1 MSDWNRYTLEEVC
14 SIYDGP
20 HATPAKRI
28 CGPYFLSISSLQD
41 GRLDL
46 SESAFLSEED
56 YVLWTKRVTP
66 TQGDIVFSYETRLG
80 QAAMIPSGLK
90 CCLGRRMGLLRT
102 KDTNIVDPTFLLHY
116 YLGVPF
122 QQIIKD
128 NTVFGTT
135 VDRIP
140 LQKMGDFE
148 VLLPPL
154 PEQKKIAEILSG
166 IDCLLHSL
174 TKQNQK
180 LETTKAA
187 LSKELITGL
196 SSRRKDSLYGQIPE
210 HWHESTLGEVVG
222 MANLQTGPFGSQLHA
237 DEYTNE
243 GIPVVMPQDMKKCRV
258 VTEKIARITPARAQ
272 SLKKHRIAPGDILFS
287 RRGDIGRHAL
297 ISSNESDWICGTGC
311 LRVRTNDAINPG
323 FLSELL
329 RHRYALEWLNAN
341 AVGQTMLNL
350 NTSILSELP
359 VVVPPK
365 AEQGKIA
372 NTLRSIDIRSGNI
385 SDQIALVQH
394 LKTAISLEL
403 LSGHKRVPL

>member
-1 MSDWNRYTLEEVC
+1 MSEFQSGLLGEFVSQITGGGTPSREVSEFWNGGIPWVSVKDLASSNPTSSAEKISEQGLASSASRLIPAGTPIVATRMAVGRSAVFATNVAINQDLKAVFPNEELLDKRYLF
-14 SIYDGP
+14 
-20 HATPAKRI
+20 H
-28 CGPYFLSISSLQD
+28 FLSANESKLASKGTGSTVKGI
-41 GRLDL
+41 RLEDL
-46 SESAFLSEED
+46 EQLPIF
-56 YVLWTKRVTP
+56 V
-66 TQGDIVFSYETRLG
+66 
-80 QAAMIPSGLK
+80 
-90 CCLGRRMGLLRT
+90 
-102 KDTNIVDPTFLLHY
+102 
-116 YLGVPF
+116 
-122 QQIIKD
+122 
-128 NTVFGTT
+128 
-135 VDRIP
+135 
-140 LQKMGDFE
+140 
-148 VLLPPL
+148 PPL

-196 SSRRKDSLYGQIPE
+196 SSCRKDSLYGQIPE

-350 NTSILSELP
+350 NTTILSELP

-365 AEQGKIA
+365 AEQSRIA
-372 NTLRSIDIRSGNI
+372 NTLRSIDIRSSNI
-385 SDQIALVQH
+385 SDQIALVQQ
-394 LKTAISLEL
+394 LKTAISSDL
-403 LSGHKRVPL
+403 LSGRKRVTL